1 MKYVDRLRQMQ
12 YERLRTTRQFREM
25 QRTAGLPGID
35 LIALVNFGIRLQRFP
50 KTLRITNKR
59 RGEKCY

>member
-1 MKYVDRLRQMQ
+1 MRYVDRLRQMQ

-35 LIALVNFGIRLQRFP
+35 FMALVNFGAILKRFP
-50 KTLRITNKR
+50 KTLGITNKR
-59 RGEKCY
+59 DAS